1 MDLVNSFLR
10 SAITGYVSL
19 FGDAHPL
26 VSLVPLSVAVGLLM
40 LWVFKISS
48 NQKGIERAKKKMQA
62 YLLELRLYGDGRAAP
77 KIAAALRDLMGC
89 KTLAAAG

>member
-40 LWVFKISS
+40 LWVFMISS
-48 NQKGIERAKKKMQA
+48 NQ
-62 YLLELRLYGDGRAAP
+62 
-77 KIAAALRDLMGC
+77 
-89 KTLAAAG
+89 

>member
-62 YLLELRLYGDGRAAP
+62 YLLELRLYGDDP
-77 KIAAALRDLMGC
+77 ALIFRTQWNLLASNMRYLGLMV
-89 KTLAAAG
+89 